1 LSNFNTA
8 QPTPAFRF
16 SSKAGL
22 VSLALKWK
30 SLDLFGPLRQQV
42 KIKQKSIK
50 YTPIAKLEAAF
61 LNILAGSTSMVEL
74 NKLVRA
80 DQVLYQAFGLEQCAE
95 QSVVQ
100 QTLDSCTQQTIEQAH
115 RAFTQI
121 YRHFS
126 QGYFHKYEQRL
137 QLLDID
143 FTGLPCGPKA
153 ALATK
158 GYFAKA
164 RNRRG
169 RQLGRVVASFYH
181 EIVVDQLYAG
191 NVQLNTSLQALL
203 KEAGAVLNLDEAK
216 RKRTVVRVDSGGGS
230 LDNINWVLS
239 QGYLYHGK
247 DYSGQKAAKLM
258 QAVKQWVQDP
268 LHEGREVGWIYE
280 PHPYQQPVRRI
291 AVRCRKANGQWGL
304 GVIVS
309 SLSNAQVSQLLG
321 WERAAQ
327 YEPQKVLLGLVY
339 FYDQR
344 GGGIETEIK
353 QDKQGLGLGTR
364 NKKRFEGQQML
375 VLLGALAHNV
385 LVWSRQLMKTE
396 PTEGQAAEPYGM
408 YRMVRDILTMNGLIW
423 LNVSG
428 QITQIVLNQLDPF
441 ARNWLKA
448 FDKLLSDTQVGISL
462 GQT

>member
-1 LSNFNTA
+1 
-8 QPTPAFRF
+8 
-16 SSKAGL
+16 
-22 VSLALKWK
+22 
-30 SLDLFGPLRQQV
+30 
-42 KIKQKSIK
+42 
-50 YTPIAKLEAAF
+50 
-61 LNILAGSTSMVEL
+61 
-74 NKLVRA
+74 
-80 DQVLYQAFGLEQCAE
+80 
-95 QSVVQ
+95 VVQ
-100 QTLDSCTQQTIEQAH
+100 QTLDSCTAENIAQAQ

-126 QGYFHKYEQRL
+126 QGYYHKYEQRL
-137 QLLDID
+137 QLLDVD

-153 ALATK
+153 AMATK

-169 RQLGRVVASFYH
+169 RQLGRVVASHYH
-181 EIVVDQLYAG
+181 EIVIDQLYPG
-191 NVQLNTSLQALL
+191 NVQLNTSLQTLL
-203 KEAGAVLNLDEAK
+203 KEAGAALDLDEAK

-230 LDNINWVLS
+230 LDNINWILS

-247 DYSGQKAAKLM
+247 DYSGQKAHKLM
-258 QAVKQWVQDP
+258 PAVKQWVQDP
-268 LHEGREVGWIYE
+268 QHAGREIGWIYE
-280 PHPYQQPVRRI
+280 AHPYTGQVRRV

-309 SLSNAQVSQLLG
+309 SLSNAELIQMLG
-321 WERAAQ
+321 WESAAQ
-327 YEPQKVLLGLVY
+327 YDSQKVLLGLVY

-375 VLLGALAHNV
+375 VLLGTLAHNV
-385 LVWSRQLMKTE
+385 LVWSRQLMRVGQSE
-396 PTEGQAAEPYGM
+396 DQAAELYGM
-408 YRMVRDILTMNGLIW
+408 YRMVRDILTINGLIW
-423 LNVSG
+423 LNASG
-428 QITQIVLNQLDPF
+428 QIRQIVLNVLDPF

-448 FDKLLSDTQVGISL
+448 FDKLLSNTQVGISL